1 MSTSKIEIRDLTKV
15 FGRRVDEA
23 LDLADD
29 GVEQDDILERTGAT
43 VALRDVS
50 FDAPEGRISVV
61 MGLSG
66 SGKSTLARC
75 LNRLIEPTR
84 GEVLI
89 DGRDVMSMDDH
100 DLRKLRREQLGMVF
114 QQFALWPHR
123 TVLEN
128 VVYGLEIR
136 GVDRDEREHRAREVI
151 DTVGLG
157 GWEDSLPS
165 ELSGGMQQRVGLARA
180 LAIDPDVLLMD
191 EPFSALDPLVR
202 REMQEELLDLQ
213 DRLQKTIVF
222 ITHDLDEAIK
232 LGSHMAIMR
241 AGAIVQTGVPEAIL
255 RDPADDY
262 VASFVQDV
270 DPSRI
275 LRARD
280 VMFRPDDLLRPG
292 HAPRVALRLME
303 RQGLSSSFVVDE
315 DGRLVGLVT
324 ADAAADAADRGL
336 EDVTEVAI
344 GDVATTG
351 PDTPLRE
358 LIDLAADEPYP
369 VAVVDDDEDLRGVVA
384 WVSIVRGLSRA
395 RDVDVPSEVEDVER
409 PEQTG
414 SQAAVAG

>member
-1 MSTSKIEIRDLTKV
+1 MTTNKIEIRGLTKV
-15 FGRRVDEA
+15 FGRDVDAA
-23 LDLADD
+23 LELVEE
-29 GVEQDDILERTGAT
+29 GVEQDEILERTGAT
-43 VALRDVS
+43 VALRDVA

-84 GEVLI
+84 GEIVI
-89 DGRDVMSMDDH
+89 DGRDVMAMGPAE
-100 DLRKLRREQLGMVF
+100 LRRLRRGELGMVF

-128 VVYGLEIR
+128 VAYGLEIQDIDAR
-136 GVDRDEREHRAREVI
+136 DREERAREVI
-151 DTVGLG
+151 ETVGLD
-157 GWEDSLPS
+157 GWEDSMPG

-180 LAIDPDVLLMD
+180 LAIDPEILLMD

-232 LGSHMAIMR
+232 IGSHMAIMR
-241 AGAIVQTGVPEAIL
+241 AGAIVQTGEPEAIL
-255 RDPADDY
+255 REPADDY
-262 VASFVQDV
+262 VASFVEDV

-280 VMFRPDDLLRPG
+280 VMFRPDDLIRPG

-303 RQGLSSSFVVDE
+303 RQGLSSSFVIDE
-315 DGRLVGLVT
+315 DGRLTGLVT
-324 ADAAADAADRGL
+324 ADHAAEAADGDVD
-336 EDVTEVAI
+336 DVTDVAI
-344 GDVATTG
+344 GDVATAS
-351 PDTPLRE
+351 PDTPLQE

-369 VAVVDDDEDLRGVVA
+369 VAIVDEDDELQGIVA

-395 RDVDVPSEVEDVER
+395 RDTQVPTGAGDVEAPER
-409 PEQTG
+409 PG
-414 SQAAVAG
+414 SPATAAG